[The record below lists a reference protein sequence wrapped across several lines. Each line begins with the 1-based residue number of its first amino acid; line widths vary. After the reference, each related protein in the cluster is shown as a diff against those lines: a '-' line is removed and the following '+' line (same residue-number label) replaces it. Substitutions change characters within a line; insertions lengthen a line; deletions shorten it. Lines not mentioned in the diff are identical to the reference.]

1 MRSLPLAARALLGP
15 YFGGAAPAPPP
26 AFKKAGEN
34 PRIAI
39 AGSPTSLL
47 APRPSGPGRSRPP
60 RFPGGIFPAHPA
72 RQNPGPGGGGCAK
85 RTQSRG
91 LRPRPEKRRRPP
103 SGRVSSNAKKA
114 REKPGPIDRGA
125 WPMKRCQ
132 EGARQRPH
140 PSGKARAHAIR
151 ARAASSAP
159 PRATTA
165 SRQQPLLRDY
175 RRARSTAVGAAPPC
189 A

>member
-1 MRSLPLAARALLGP
+1 MTLGRPCPVVPLG
-15 YFGGAAPAPPP
+15 
-26 AFKKAGEN
+26 AGE
-34 PRIAI
+34 
-39 AGSPTSLL
+39 
-47 APRPSGPGRSRPP
+47 RSSV
-60 RFPGGIFPAHPA
+60 
-72 RQNPGPGGGGCAK
+72 GGGGGWAQPTRPLPGFARQRACF
-85 RTQSRG
+85 SGRG
-91 LRPRPEKRRRPP
+91 LRPRPEKRRRPPGLPGGLPGGPARSGRFASSRRPP

-114 REKPGPIDRGA
+114 REKPGPTIYGA

-175 RRARSTAVGAAPPC
+175 RRARSTAVGAAPPW